1 MEFNSLQDLLG
12 HIAPG
17 TEIRDAINRIVEQGN
32 GGLIVIAELEQVS
45 EVITSGFEM
54 DADFT
59 SQRLAELAKMDGAL
73 ILSEEMT
80 AITYS
85 NTHLAPDPT
94 ISTDETGTRHK
105 AAEQTAKQLGIPVI
119 AISERRK
126 RITIYFNDQRYILR
140 DLATIISKVNQA
152 LLILDQYRND
162 FDEAIRELTA
172 LELDGRVLPFHVANV
187 LRRIAQMLD
196 LRDEIRRMFVE
207 LGEEKDLPARQ
218 LDNLLVGIERE
229 FHLLIKDFQK
239 DLEKSPE
246 EIQPEILDLS
256 ADELLSTENIM
267 GPLGYEDEE
276 LDSFLSSR
284 GFRIL
289 NKIPRLP
296 NPVIERMVEE
306 FDNLDEVL
314 KVDKERL
321 KEVKGIA
328 EARANTIKAGL
339 RRLEN
344 RITIMEELQ
353 G

>member
-17 TEIRDAINRIVEQGN
+17 TEIRDAIDRIVEQGN

-246 EIQPEILDLS
+246 EIQPKILDLS

-321 KEVKGIA
+321 
-328 EARANTIKAGL
+328 
-339 RRLEN
+339 
-344 RITIMEELQ
+344 
-353 G
+353 

>member
-17 TEIRDAINRIVEQGN
+17 TEIRDAIDRIVEQGN